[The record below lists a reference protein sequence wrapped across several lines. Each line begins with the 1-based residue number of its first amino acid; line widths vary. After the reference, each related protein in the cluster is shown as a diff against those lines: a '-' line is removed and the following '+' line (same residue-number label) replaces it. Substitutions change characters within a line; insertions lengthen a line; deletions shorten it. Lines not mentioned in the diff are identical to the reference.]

1 MKGNNMQK
9 IMIYTLFVLGI
20 LAVLVIIEM
29 IREYYTFRVTDYQIE
44 SDKLSGLLKDKK
56 VVFLSDLHNR
66 VYGKDNSII

>member
-20 LAVLVIIEM
+20 LAVLIIIEM

-56 VVFLSDLHNR
+56 VVF
-66 VYGKDNSII
+66 